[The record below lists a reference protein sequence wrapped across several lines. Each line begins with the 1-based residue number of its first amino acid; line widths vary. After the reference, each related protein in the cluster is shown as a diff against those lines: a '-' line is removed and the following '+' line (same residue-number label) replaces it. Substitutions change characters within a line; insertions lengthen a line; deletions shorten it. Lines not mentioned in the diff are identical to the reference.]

1 MGVSDYPPGTLVGP
15 YVVDA
20 AIGSGATA
28 QVYRARRASDG
39 LSVALKVV
47 ASAEEDARRRF
58 ASEVAALR
66 RVSHPGVV
74 EVVDA
79 GEHQGHAWLAMELV
93 QGMPLDDWIARLA
106 GTTRLRHVLLAGVEV
121 AEALAAVH
129 DQHLLHRDL
138 KPSNILV
145 LPDGRVKLVDFG
157 FAGSVDRPDESG
169 TAGTL
174 RYMAPERLAGTVT
187 DQRADLFS
195 LGVVLFE
202 LLARRPPHVGGDRN
216 RLVLAQCT
224 EPAPSVAEFAP
235 EVPQAAVAL
244 IDQIL
249 SKPVDERPRTARE
262 VAQALRAALET
273 GPREARW
280 RPALRSNRFV
290 GHKTLLL
297 DLVQRAQ
304 SGQAHAILLHGPAG
318 VGLSRILQEVQ
329 GRLLVKGGQPVLV
342 GGGPRLLFRVLDGL
356 AGALRPTDLR
366 RALLGRDRDLLLAAW
381 PDLGRPT
388 EDVVSLS
395 RPPTPRDLAEA
406 VRGVL
411 DRAAARGPLAVLI
424 DDADLAD
431 PRDLAL
437 LSGRGLLLLASH
449 DPTRIGVAVDRIP
462 VPPLDRA
469 QLSTLASSMLGP
481 ATGPRLAMEHAEQ
494 VAGLP
499 GRLVAVARGE
509 RQAARAAAGGG
520 EDPPVRLRP
529 WISAVEE
536 AEVAITDSSPEEA
549 LQVLAEAMSVPPSP
563 DLEHRAALVRSRAA
577 LQRGEVERAR
587 EQAEVA
593 ARLAPTAVD
602 RSEAHL
608 AYARAA
614 LRAEDLEG
622 VIERGRRAGLAAAR
636 LGEPGLAA
644 RWRVLTARA
653 CLRAGGL
660 AAAGAV
666 LEADAAQTPPL
677 EGLAALGLA
686 WTRAELAIHRCDW
699 GGARSHLLAAREQL
713 GAGQGRRVR
722 AGLRAAVGHLWL
734 RRGEVDKAIDQLERA
749 HQDLARTEDAEALA
763 QVLAHLAEARL
774 LGAEVDEAGRLAA
787 DALRTADQA
796 RSAFASYEAMRVAL
810 RQARVAGD
818 LGRIG
823 ELCDRGQDLLLQRP
837 SDPWGASTAA
847 QLALGRAEL
856 GDEAASQRWLRVAVE
871 LAPEDPFH
879 RQSVRLARLALGAR
893 RRELDPAAASK
904 LVQASHL
911 LGLDHLARL
920 SAAFTL
926 RWTGS
931 ATGDPVAAM
940 IKQARAAG
948 DRYAAS
954 WLAIASE
961 ADPHALR
968 KARGLGFLA
977 MATER
982 ALPA

>member
-1 MGVSDYPPGTLVGP
+1 MSDFPPGTTIGP

-39 LSVALKVV
+39 LAVALKVV
-47 ASAEEDARRRF
+47 GSAEEDARRRF
-58 ASEVAALR
+58 AGEVAALR

-79 GEHQGHAWLAMELV
+79 GEHQGRAWLAMELV
-93 QGMPLDDWIARLA
+93 QGMPLDDWIGRLA
-106 GTTRLRHVLLAGVEV
+106 GNTRLRHVLLAGVEV

-138 KPSNILV
+138 KPANILV

-157 FAGSVDRPDESG
+157 FAGSVDRPDDSG

-235 EVPQAAVAL
+235 EVPQAAAAL
-244 IDQIL
+244 IDQVL
-249 SKPVDERPRTARE
+249 AKPVDERPRSARE
-262 VAQALRAALET
+262 VAQALRAALDE
-273 GPREARW
+273 GPRQVRW
-280 RPALRSNRFV
+280 RPALRGNRFV
-290 GHKTLLL
+290 GHKSLLL

-304 SGQAHAILLHGPAG
+304 SGQPHTVLLHGPRD

-329 GRLLVKGGQPVLV
+329 GRLLVKGGQTVLV
-342 GGGPRLLFRVLDGL
+342 SGGPRLLFRVLDGL
-356 AGALRPTDLR
+356 AGALRPADLR

-411 DRAAARGPLAVLI
+411 ARAAERGPLAVLI
-424 DDADLAD
+424 DDADQAD

-437 LSGRGLLLLASH
+437 LSGCGLLLLASH
-449 DPTRIGVAVDRIP
+449 EPARLGQPADRIL

-469 QLSTLASSMLGP
+469 QLSTLAATMLGP

-509 RQAARAAAGGG
+509 RHPARLDALAADDHRA
-520 EDPPVRLRP
+520 RLRP
-529 WISAVEE
+529 WHSAVEQAE
-536 AEVAITDSSPEEA
+536 AAIVERSPDEA

-577 LQRGEVERAR
+577 LQRGEVEKAR
-587 EQAEVA
+587 EHARTA

-608 AYARAA
+608 AHARAS
-614 LRAEDLEG
+614 LRAEDLEA
-622 VIERGRRAGLAAAR
+622 VIDRGRQASLAADR
-636 LGEPGLAA
+636 LGEPGLAL
-644 RWRVLTARA
+644 RWQVLTARA

-660 AAAGAV
+660 AAADAV
-666 LEADAAQTPPL
+666 LGPAPAAEPSADPAAV
-677 EGLAALGLA
+677 LGLA

-699 GGARSHLLAAREQL
+699 PLARTHLLLAREQVRD
-713 GAGQGRRVR
+713 GQGRRVR

-734 RRGEVDKAIDQLERA
+734 RRGEVDKAVDQLERA
-749 HQDLARTEDAEALA
+749 HQDLALTQDAEALA
-763 QVLAHLAEARL
+763 QVLAHLAEGRL
-774 LGAEVDEAGRLAA
+774 LGGEVDEAGRLAA
-787 DALRTADQA
+787 DAVRTAEQA

-823 ELCDRGQDLLLQRP
+823 ELCERGQDLLMRRP
-837 SDPWGASTAA
+837 TDPWGAASAA

-856 GDEAASQRWLRVAVE
+856 GDDTGSDRWLRVALE

-893 RRELDPAAASK
+893 RRELDPAAAAKVVQSSK
-904 LVQASHL
+904 H
-911 LGLDHLARL
+911 LGLEHLARL
-920 SAAFTL
+920 SAAFML

-931 ATGDPVAAM
+931 AQGDPVGTL
-940 IKQARAAG
+940 IKQARASG

-961 ADPHALR
+961 ADPTAIR

-977 MATER
+977 MVEDR
-982 ALPA
+982 PLPA